1 MKSIFT
7 NRTLTNAWTYRL
19 PELGEYQISPSTPHR
34 IIRTSELC
42 QDGEYRSS
50 YARIPKDLSSTK
62 VAELGLQRY
71 YDEGFDYSHDA
82 GIGACGVLLITRRGL
97 VPVTPT
103 TPDSQFIWALENG
116 SWVRIEGFVEKNL
129 GRNTHTT
136 KRILRDGTE
145 VAFRTFDNS
154 DFMQQNIRHT
164 GTWVKRRGV
173 WYEDEETASVYGPL
187 PDLGNY
193 HDSSLAQYTKP
204 FSEAVL
210 NNPSVNWR
218 VGWEVEKEDE
228 TARNTARRLNNRL
241 PHGWR
246 SERDGSLDSTTGVE
260 FVSPV
265 YDLMDKETQ
274 LAHFEELRWIMDA
287 SKSKACGGHIT
298 ISRRGMRGEVLL
310 DKLFPFIPMLFA
322 IYEGR
327 LSGRFS
333 GVQSKDEIESQS
345 RRAIHLKDNNSV
357 EIRIPSAVDSLES
370 ITWRLR
376 LMRFIAKSI
385 DANKFTHY
393 SEVAEAMFEDT
404 KLKKIMNHYCT
415 DEKLRRK
422 QSLTYLFGSLLEDDK
437 AIAFKTEGEQD
448 RLLERMRL
456 AWSSVQSSV
465 RDAVTSKFSTSVV
478 NSKLTK

>member
-1 MKSIFT
+1 
-7 NRTLTNAWTYRL
+7 
-19 PELGEYQISPSTPHR
+19 
-34 IIRTSELC
+34 
-42 QDGEYRSS
+42 
-50 YARIPKDLSSTK
+50 
-62 VAELGLQRY
+62 
-71 YDEGFDYSHDA
+71 
-82 GIGACGVLLITRRGL
+82 
-97 VPVTPT
+97 
-103 TPDSQFIWALENG
+103 
-116 SWVRIEGFVEKNL
+116 VRIEGFVEKNL

-154 DFMQQNIRHT
+154 DFMQTHPTHT

-173 WYEDEETASVYGPL
+173 WYEDEETASVHGPL

-204 FSEAVL
+204 FSDAVL

-345 RRAIHLKDNNSV
+345 RRAIYLKDNNSV

-422 QSLTYLFGSLLEDDK
+422 QSLTYLFGSLLEDDN

-478 NSKLTK
+478 NRKLTK